1 MGKVKV
7 RLTEESFIGGCL
19 RPVGYEVEVD
29 EGELGAK
36 VGATAKPADKAPVEP
51 VELTPNL
58 VKVGKG
64 GGDAPI
70 AYEVA
75 AVAPTGPN
83 PTAPQAL
90 PPATTQ
96 TTDAFVA
103 PAEADADSASVAVVP
118 EGGEATAPAAGT
130 KRK

>member
-1 MGKVKV
+1 MAKVKV
-7 RLTEESFIGGCL
+7 RLTEESFINGCL
-19 RPVGYEVEVD
+19 RPIGYEVEVD
-29 EGELGAK
+29 EAELGAK
-36 VGATAKPADKAPVEP
+36 VGAKAEPAVDAPKEP

-64 GGDAPI
+64 GGDEPI

-75 AVAPTGPN
+75 AIAPTGPS

-96 TTDAFVA
+96 TTGAFVA
-103 PAEADADSASVAVVP
+103 PAENDADSASVAVVP
-118 EGGEATAPAAGT
+118 QGGEAPAPAA
-130 KRK
+130 KRHK